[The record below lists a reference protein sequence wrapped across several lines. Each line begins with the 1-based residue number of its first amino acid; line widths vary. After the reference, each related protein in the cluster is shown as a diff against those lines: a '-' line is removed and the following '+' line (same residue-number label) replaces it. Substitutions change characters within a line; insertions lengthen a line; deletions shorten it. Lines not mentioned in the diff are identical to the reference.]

1 MQIAVTHRL
10 VDVNESRF
18 IRSCSFVSVCFPQ
31 FAFLNFFPPLFN
43 SLIFNCSPS
52 TSLSAFLRYSA
63 FVEFRAGCLWNR
75 RRQRLAHLPAVLS
88 PAFVVGN
95 ETHHQSAGVGPGL
108 VAEVGD
114 VLYLQPRF
122 FKNFPFYT
130 FFQCLAGF
138 EEACH
143 QSVEGSSEVPGMHQQ
158 DFVSFAYQY
167 NDGGGNGRVHL
178 IAAVG
183 TLLHDGGLVL
193 HAVPHTGQKR
203 LCSSQ

>member
-75 RRQRLAHLPAVLS
+75 RRQRSAHLPAVLS
-88 PAFVVGN
+88 PRFRSRQWNPPSIRWGRARAGCWSRWCSLP
-95 ETHHQSAGVGPGL
+95 SAP
-108 VAEVGD
+108 
-114 VLYLQPRF
+114 
-122 FKNFPFYT
+122 FP
-130 FFQCLAGF
+130 QKL
-138 EEACH
+138 
-143 QSVEGSSEVPGMHQQ
+143 P
-158 DFVSFAYQY
+158 
-167 NDGGGNGRVHL
+167 
-178 IAAVG
+178 
-183 TLLHDGGLVL
+183 
-193 HAVPHTGQKR
+193 VPHILPVFRR
-203 LCSSQ
+203 LRGNLPPVRRRSREKLGFRQCGGEFLEDGIPHIEMLLEPV